1 MDTNNNKYG
10 SDVIEIDLM
19 EAAGLLWHRMWLI
32 VICALLAGALG
43 FILSRFVVTEQYRS
57 TTKIYVLNRQNDNTL
72 TYSDVQLGT
81 QLTKDFPELIKSRY
95 VVEQVIAAW
104 ELPYSY
110 EKLAGKID
118 VSSQTDTRI
127 IAITVTDEDPQMARQ
142 LADEVRKV
150 ASERIKS
157 VMDIQAV
164 NVVDEANL
172 PDHPASPNV
181 GRWTVFGALIGAFL
195 CAAIVLVHFMLDDTV
210 KTADDIEK
218 YLGLSTLGMIPER
231 EAAEKAHRTAGH
243 GSRSGEKTEH
253 DFPKRE
259 NTGFADMLIRRKE
272 NGGMTGGT
280 VSGTECKAVLEESG
294 KKPAVGSEEL
304 EKELTAVPE
313 IPEKESAAVPE
324 KEDMAIPQLTGTI
337 TAMERS
343 GQGQPERADQRRPE
357 TAEWREPEGTAIL
370 KREKAGSRTAGA
382 AAETLDMEAA
392 SDETDRTVPDL
403 EEIELEEIDIMETGS
418 VNGLCKKVNV
428 ITETENGKSQN
439 TTGKLKRRGNR

>member
-32 VICALLAGALG
+32 VLCALLAGAAG

-81 QLTKDFPELIKSRY
+81 QLTKDFLELIKSRY

-110 EKLAGKID
+110 EKLARKID

-127 IAITVTDEDPQMARQ
+127 IAITVTDEDPQMAQQ
-142 LADEVRKV
+142 LADEVRRL

-195 CAAIVLVHFMLDDTV
+195 CIAIVLIHFMLDDTV

-243 GSRSGEKTEH
+243 GSHSGEKTEH
-253 DFPKRE
+253 AFPKRE
-259 NTGFADMLIRRKE
+259 SAGFADSLIKE
-272 NGGMTGGT
+272 KNTGSIT
-280 VSGTECKAVLEESG
+280 G
-294 KKPAVGSEEL
+294 KGILL

-313 IPEKESAAVPE
+313 K
-324 KEDMAIPQLTGTI
+324 
-337 TAMERS
+337 
-343 GQGQPERADQRRPE
+343 
-357 TAEWREPEGTAIL
+357 PEGTAIL
-370 KREKAGSRTAGA
+370 KKEKTGSKTVEA
-382 AAETLDMEAA
+382 AAEISDMEAA
-392 SDETDRTVPDL
+392 SDETDRTEP
-403 EEIELEEIDIMETGS
+403 ESKEIELEEIDIMETG
-418 VNGLCKKVNV
+418 
-428 ITETENGKSQN
+428 NGKNQN
-439 TTGKLKRRGNR
+439 TTGKIKRRGNR